1 MASPLYT
8 SKMASHSEILNAVT
22 ALGDISPEAAAA
34 FALGFAQGAAASDA
48 GVFNLPPPEI
58 FSSVILL
65 SFLKHFPFIFIST
78 CLQPGTPSM
87 SAVDDESVAKRA
99 KLEKFTVS

>member
-58 FSSVILL
+58 FSSL
-65 SFLKHFPFIFIST
+65 SFSYLS
-78 CLQPGTPSM
+78 
-87 SAVDDESVAKRA
+87 
-99 KLEKFTVS
+99 

>member
-8 SKMASHSEILNAVT
+8 SKMASHSEILKAVT

-34 FALGFAQGAAASDA
+34 FALGFAQGAASDA

-58 FSSVILL
+58 FSSL
-65 SFLKHFPFIFIST
+65 SFSYLS
-78 CLQPGTPSM
+78 
-87 SAVDDESVAKRA
+87 
-99 KLEKFTVS
+99 

>member
-34 FALGFAQGAAASDA
+34 FALGFAQGAASDA
-48 GVFNLPPPEI
+48 GVSICPPPGD
-58 FSSVILL
+58 FFLSVFLL

>member
-1 MASPLYT
+1 
-8 SKMASHSEILNAVT
+8 MASHSEILNAVT

-48 GVFNLPPPEI
+48 GVFNLPPPGE
-58 FSSVILL
+58 FFLSVFLL

-87 SAVDDESVAKRA
+87 SVVDDESVAKRA